1 MKIDRIRE
9 LLDASGRFNY
19 LNYFLN
25 ILFIIY
31 IKSLNEKSLQWEGVF
46 KKHQTSWKVF
56 YVKTK
61 HLEEWIINAQT
72 IVSEV
77 NEDLNY
83 LIQKHKVSSW
93 NFISWNIIVES
104 KKKQLEINFFY
115 RFGDVSRF
123 LFFFFYSSL
132 KTIKDHSF
140 YL

>member
-1 MKIDRIRE
+1 LSSYSQLIPPNCDYSEVTMKIDRIRE
-9 LLDASGRFNY
+9 LLDASGHFNY
-19 LNYFLN
+19 FNYFLN

-31 IKSLNEKSLQWEGVF
+31 FKSLNEKSLQWEGVF

-93 NFISWNIIVES
+93 NIISWNIIVES
-104 KKKQLEINFFY
+104 KKKQLEINFF
-115 RFGDVSRF
+115 
-123 LFFFFYSSL
+123 L
-132 KTIKDHSF
+132 
-140 YL
+140 